1 MTEITAYSMLD
12 LLFKLQRKY
21 VAPLI
26 TLAYLALFFFLVN
39 FIGLRVF
46 FFFLIISHSVF
57 IHPVPFAWRKES
69 KAFFCPF
76 FPFPFLFQ
84 CSLCFFFATRKY
96 THYYVHTIALHWSL
110 FSASIASICFDV
122 AYLT

>member
-46 FFFLIISHSVF
+46 FFFNFKSLRFHSSCAIRMAKGKQGV
-57 IHPVPFAWRKES
+57 
-69 KAFFCPF
+69 FCPF

-84 CSLCFFFATRKY
+84 C
-96 THYYVHTIALHWSL
+96 
-110 FSASIASICFDV
+110 
-122 AYLT
+122 